1 MAGGRPPKYTPERIK
16 AILKSIAN
24 RIPYQLAAEANGISE
39 ETLYDW
45 LRTGRKD
52 LDEGNDTILARFSE
66 SLKNIEQKRMQT
78 HLKKLRKNVKN
89 WQADA
94 WILERRWPKHFGTNA
109 LLREQEER
117 LRILEEKFKQK
128 DDGNG

>member
-16 AILKSIAN
+16 SILNSISN

-78 HLKKLRKNVKN
+78 HLKKIKKNVKN

-117 LRILEEKFKQK
+117 LKMLEEKFKQK
-128 DDGNG
+128 DDSNG